1 MTSKRNLKAAQSEIL
16 QRSKIES
23 QSDLKIKSYHIT
35 RPQKLSFELLHLSP
49 DNSSLKIYKN
59 YIHSISQHSSFESVF

>member
-23 QSDLKIKSYHIT
+23 QSDLKIKSYSD
-35 RPQKLSFELLHLSP
+35 PK
-49 DNSSLKIYKN
+49 
-59 YIHSISQHSSFESVF
+59 